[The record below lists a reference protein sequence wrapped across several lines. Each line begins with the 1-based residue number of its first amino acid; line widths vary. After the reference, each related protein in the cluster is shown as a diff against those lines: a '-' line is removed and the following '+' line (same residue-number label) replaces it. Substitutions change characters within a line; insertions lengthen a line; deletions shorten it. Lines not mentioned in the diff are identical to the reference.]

1 VTDKSKDSLPTQ
13 DNEQPDITEFN
24 FLVHGRP
31 VPKGRPRMS
40 RKGRVYTPAATVS
53 AEEEYAYAA
62 GDDAPVFVG
71 PVKVGLIFSNDSTV
85 VNIESVDKSWKSPLR
100 GDLDNYVK
108 LALDGIQRAGIIVND
123 SQVVHVEATKL

>member
-1 VTDKSKDSLPTQ
+1 
-13 DNEQPDITEFN
+13 
-24 FLVHGRP
+24 
-31 VPKGRPRMS
+31 M
-40 RKGRVYTPAATVS
+40 
-53 AEEEYAYAA
+53 
-62 GDDAPVFVG
+62 G